1 MKARDRFRR
10 RSSGRS
16 DDSPAKAQQ
25 KPWSLLEWGIAV
37 CMILMVLAM
46 VFGSKL
52 TTPVHANF
60 SSELLKPLTTWAFAC
75 LVLTFFVGL
84 LSVAI
89 GYVYKSVGQLA
100 MQTAGILMGSGISLF
115 CVQAI
120 ANGLNVH
127 FDSSA
132 AVKVTT
138 PILGIVPAPPGS
150 RSGSSLRLADWRNS
164 HDVVLVRQDVRVFRM
179 DMDNKY
185 ASFYVRQG
193 FFGMPYA
200 TQYR

>member
-1 MKARDRFRR
+1 MF
-10 RSSGRS
+10 
-16 DDSPAKAQQ
+16 
-25 KPWSLLEWGIAV
+25 LAV
-37 CMILMVLAM
+37 

-52 TTPVHANF
+52 TTPVHAMF
-60 SSELLKPLTTWAFAC
+60 SSDLLKPLTTWAFTC
-75 LVLTFFVGL
+75 LVLTFFLGL
-84 LSVAI
+84 LSVAV
-89 GYVYKSVGQLA
+89 GYVYNPAGQLA
-100 MQTAGILMGSGISLF
+100 MKTAGILLGSGICLF

-150 RSGSSLRLADWRNS
+150 RSGPTLRLADWRNS
-164 HDVVLVRQDVRVFRM
+164 QESVLVRQDWRVFRT
-179 DMDNKY
+179 DMDKKY
-185 ASFYVRQG
+185 ATFYVRQG

-200 TQYR
+200 AEYP